1 MGRKTTFCGWCQ
13 VWLLTFISFHSL
25 YHGTVFC
32 EMEQAVFLIKGRKTF
47 DTFDYFWLSC
57 RNNGKATKQQK
68 FVSFFAN
75 GLPSSIYIL
84 LSQQRNV
91 MTWLFRAVTFDFHN
105 KIEQQDGSMN
115 NREHIGVPA
124 LLWQTS
130 NKRQL
135 NRIWADYSLVTV
147 GKSNFCTTLMLDIC
161 VWTE

>member
-115 NREHIGVPA
+115 NTLVFLHYYGRHQIRDSWTGFELIIPLSRLARATFVPR
-124 LLWQTS
+124 WCWIFVFEQS
-130 NKRQL
+130 K
-135 NRIWADYSLVTV
+135 
-147 GKSNFCTTLMLDIC
+147 
-161 VWTE
+161 